1 MGILSGTPGL
11 PSHWHPH
18 KPITSFMLQ
27 LLSFEAAA
35 PLFSLPRV
43 QLFCPP
49 LVLHQQMSSSVLSAV
64 TTPQSSGTTG
74 LCQSAAVFLISLICC
89 CFTSDLGYYKVIYR
103 ILPAS
108 LQYSGL
114 GKQEIHSQSFS
125 SELWTQDSMF
135 WCRKC
140 RALHTIESSG
150 QSRAN
155 ASWCPKHRLRIRAF
169 KVGYATKIH
178 EEKAKLRW
186 RKYGQRNINYFW
198 LGKLGS
204 WSPPQTPDFQGHLA
218 SDPRVFPPHASVTVP
233 ALLLSSVGSNPGET
247 VHSSLSPLINAEKPF
262 ISFLNGFSTGNGIN
276 KTIKLLP
283 DMT

>member
-27 LLSFEAAA
+27 CFPLKLQLLYL
-35 PLFSLPRV
+35 PCPRV

-114 GKQEIHSQSFS
+114 GKQEIHSQSFL
-125 SELWTQDSMF
+125 SELWTQDSVF

-178 EEKAKLRW
+178 EEKAKLRR
-186 RKYGQRNINYFW
+186 RK
-198 LGKLGS
+198 
-204 WSPPQTPDFQGHLA
+204 
-218 SDPRVFPPHASVTVP
+218 
-233 ALLLSSVGSNPGET
+233 
-247 VHSSLSPLINAEKPF
+247 
-262 ISFLNGFSTGNGIN
+262 
-276 KTIKLLP
+276 
-283 DMT
+283 